1 MAKAPRSPSY
11 CFLAR
16 LTRFPPHSSQL
27 RIGRELWNW
36 LRKVLV
42 ERVAALLLNLAGL
55 WRRLVAMSII

>member
-42 ERVAALLLNLAGL
+42 ERVAALLLNLAAF
-55 WRRLVAMSII
+55 RRSLVTMTIV